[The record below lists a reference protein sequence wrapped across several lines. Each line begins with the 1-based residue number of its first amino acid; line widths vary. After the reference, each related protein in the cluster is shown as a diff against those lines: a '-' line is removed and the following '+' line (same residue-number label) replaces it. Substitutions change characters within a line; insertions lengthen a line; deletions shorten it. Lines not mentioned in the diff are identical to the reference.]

1 MAAHGPIQFWDQ
13 RENINFDRLETLIA
27 VEQLIAGTG
36 SLNLTIQSPVEW
48 INQLSNIPPAG
59 LASANQE
66 SQPTI
71 RPEANQASSQ
81 PNSVS
86 LNLTM

>member
-36 SLNLTIQSPVEW
+36 SLNLTIQSA
-48 INQLSNIPPAG
+48 I
-59 LASANQE
+59 
-66 SQPTI
+66 
-71 RPEANQASSQ
+71 SSGV
-81 PNSVS
+81 N
-86 LNLTM
+86 